1 MSLVSSTFIGVIIL
15 TTILYYLSPK
25 KFKPYVLLV
34 ISILVYSSLG
44 VKSLIYIVIS
54 TITTYFA
61 ALLFQK
67 NKHKKAILIIT
78 LVINIGILVIIKS
91 EIFKNII
98 IPMGISYYTF
108 QVVSYLI
115 DVYRNKYKPEKNIA
129 KYFLYTMYFPY
140 LFIGPINR
148 YDDISKTLFETEKKF
163 NCKSAYNGAL
173 RIGWGFFKKLI
184 IANRINVIISTITQN
199 TGEYNGAFALLA
211 MLLYSIQLYAD
222 FSGGIDIVLGF
233 SKILQIDLKENFN
246 NPYISQNIQE
256 FWRRWHI
263 SLSSWFR
270 DYVYIPL
277 GGNRCSKIR
286 NYFNT
291 IIVFLLSGLWHGV
304 NYILW
309 GLFHGIFLI
318 IGKFIKVKNKY
329 INITVTFLVVSFLW
343 SFFIW
348 PSATESLQ
356 MMGSVFTTFN
366 YQDLFSNILNLG
378 LSLSN
383 YIVLI
388 IAVIL
393 LIIYDLNKEKINS
406 RIKNLKTENKIL
418 VFAILVWIVLIFGM
432 YGIGFNA
439 SDFIYNKF

>member
-1 MSLVSSTFIGVIIL
+1 MSLVSGAFIGVMII
-15 TTILYYLSPK
+15 TAILYYLSPK
-25 KFKPYVLLV
+25 KFKPYVLLI
-34 ISILVYSSLG
+34 ISVLVYSSLG

-54 TITTYFA
+54 TITTYVA
-61 ALLFQK
+61 GLLFEK
-67 NKHKKAILIIT
+67 NKYKKLILIVT
-78 LVINIGILVIIKS
+78 LVINLGILVVIKS
-91 EIFKNII
+91 ELVKNII
-98 IPMGISYYTF
+98 VPLGVSYYTF

-115 DVYRNKYKPEKNIA
+115 DVYRNKYKPERNIA

-148 YDDISKTLFETEKKF
+148 YDDISKTLFETDKKF
-163 NCKSAYNGAL
+163 NPQAAYNGIL

-184 IANRINVIISTITQN
+184 ISNRINVLISAITQN
-199 TGEYNGAFALLA
+199 PSEYNGAFALFA

-233 SKILQIDLKENFN
+233 SKVLQINLKENFD
-246 NPYISQNIQE
+246 NPYVSQNIQE

-277 GGNRCSKIR
+277 GGNRCSKLR

-291 IIVFLLSGLWHGV
+291 LVVFLLSGLWHGV

-329 INITVTFLVVSFLW
+329 VNIAVTFLVVSFLW

-348 PSATESLQ
+348 PTAIQSLQ
-356 MMGSVFTTFN
+356 MIGSVFTTFN
-366 YQDLFSNILNLG
+366 YQELFSNILNLG
-378 LSLSN
+378 LNLAN

-393 LIIYDLNKEKINS
+393 LIKNPLYVFLFSLNKYSKSSFVNWS
-406 RIKNLKTENKIL
+406 NLE
-418 VFAILVWIVLIFGM
+418 
-432 YGIGFNA
+432 
-439 SDFIYNKF
+439 

>member
-1 MSLVSSTFIGVIIL
+1 MSLVSGTFIGVMII
-15 TTILYYLSPK
+15 TAILYYLLPK
-25 KFKPYVLLV
+25 KTKPYILLL
-34 ISILVYSSLG
+34 ISVLVYSSLG
-44 VKSLIYIVIS
+44 IKSLIYVVTS
-54 TITTYFA
+54 TITTYIA
-61 ALLFQK
+61 GLLFQK
-67 NKHKKAILIIT
+67 NKYKKLILVIT
-78 LVINIGILVIIKS
+78 LVINIGILVVIKS
-91 EIFKNII
+91 ELIKNII
-98 IPMGISYYTF
+98 VPLGVSYYTF

-115 DVYRNKYKPEKNIA
+115 DVYRNKYKPEKNLA

-148 YDDISKTLFETEKKF
+148 YDDISKTLFETNKKF
-163 NCKSAYNGAL
+163 DPKSAYNGVL

-184 IANRINVIISTITQN
+184 ISNRINVLISAITQN
-199 TGEYNGAFALLA
+199 PSEYNGAFAIFA

-222 FSGGIDIVLGF
+222 FSGGIDIVIGF
-233 SKILQIDLKENFN
+233 SKVLQINLKENFN
-246 NPYISQNIQE
+246 TPYISQNIQE

-277 GGNRCSKIR
+277 GGNRCSKLR

-291 IIVFLLSGLWHGV
+291 IVVFLLSGLWHGA

-309 GLFHGIFLI
+309 GLFHGIGLI

-329 INITVTFLVVSFLW
+329 VNIAVTFLVVSFLW
-343 SFFIW
+343 AFFIW
-348 PSATESLQ
+348 PNALQALQ

-366 YQDLFSNILNLG
+366 YQELFSNILNLG
-378 LSLSN
+378 LNLAN

-393 LIIYDLNKEKINS
+393 LIIYDLKREKINS
-406 RIKNLKTENKIL
+406 IIKNSSTERKIII
-418 VFAILVWIVLIFGM
+418 FASLIWIVLVFGM

>member
-54 TITTYFA
+54 TITTFFA

-67 NKHKKAILIIT
+67 NKYKKVILIVT

-148 YDDISKTLFETEKKF
+148 YDDISKTLFENEKKF

-199 TGEYNGAFALLA
+199 TGKYTGAFALLA

-356 MMGSVFTTFN
+356 MIGSVFTTFN

-406 RIKNLKTENKIL
+406 KIKNLKTENKIL

>member
-1 MSLVSSTFIGVIIL
+1 MII
-15 TTILYYLSPK
+15 TAILYYLSPK
-25 KFKPYVLLV
+25 KFKPYVLLI
-34 ISILVYSSLG
+34 ISVLVYSSLG

-54 TITTYFA
+54 TITTYVA
-61 ALLFQK
+61 GLLFEK
-67 NKHKKAILIIT
+67 NKYKKLILIVT
-78 LVINIGILVIIKS
+78 LVINLGILVVIKS
-91 EIFKNII
+91 ELVKNII
-98 IPMGISYYTF
+98 VPLGVSYYTF

-115 DVYRNKYKPEKNIA
+115 DVYRNKYKPERNIA

-148 YDDISKTLFETEKKF
+148 YDDISKTLFETDKKF
-163 NCKSAYNGAL
+163 NPQAAYNGIL

-184 IANRINVIISTITQN
+184 ISNRINVLISAITQN
-199 TGEYNGAFALLA
+199 PTEYNGAFALFA

-233 SKILQIDLKENFN
+233 SKVLQISLKENFN
-246 NPYISQNIQE
+246 TPYISQNIQE

-277 GGNRCSKIR
+277 GGNRCSKLR

-291 IIVFLLSGLWHGV
+291 LVVFLLSGLWHGV

-329 INITVTFLVVSFLW
+329 VNITVTFLVVSFLW

-348 PSATESLQ
+348 PTAIQSLQ
-356 MMGSVFTTFN
+356 MIGSVFTTFN
-366 YQDLFSNILNLG
+366 YQELFANLLNLG
-378 LSLSN
+378 LNLAN

-393 LIIYDLNKEKINS
+393 LIIYDLKREKINS
-406 RIKNLKTENKIL
+406 KIKNLSTERKLII
-418 VFAILVWIVLIFGM
+418 FAVLVWIVLIFGM

>member
-1 MSLVSSTFIGVIIL
+1 MSLVSGAFIGVMII
-15 TTILYYLSPK
+15 TAILYYLSPK
-25 KFKPYVLLV
+25 KFKPYVLLI
-34 ISILVYSSLG
+34 ISVLVYSSLG
-44 VKSLIYIVIS
+44 VKSLVYIVIS
-54 TITTYFA
+54 TITTYIA
-61 ALLFQK
+61 GLLFEK
-67 NKHKKAILIIT
+67 NKHKKLILVVT
-78 LVINIGILVIIKS
+78 LVINLGILVVIKS
-91 EIFKNII
+91 ELVKNII
-98 IPMGISYYTF
+98 VPLGVSYYTF

-115 DVYRNKYKPEKNIA
+115 DVYRNKYKPERNIA

-148 YDDISKTLFETEKKF
+148 YDDISKTLFETDKKF
-163 NCKSAYNGAL
+163 NPQAAYNGIL

-184 IANRINVIISTITQN
+184 ISNRINVLISAITQN
-199 TGEYNGAFALLA
+199 PTEYNGAFALFA

-233 SKILQIDLKENFN
+233 SKVLQINLKENFN
-246 NPYISQNIQE
+246 TPYISQNIQE

-277 GGNRCSKIR
+277 GGNRCSKLR

-291 IIVFLLSGLWHGV
+291 LVVFLLSGLWHGV

-329 INITVTFLVVSFLW
+329 VNITVTFLVVSFLW

-348 PSATESLQ
+348 PTAIQSLQ
-356 MMGSVFTTFN
+356 MIGSVFTTFN
-366 YQDLFSNILNLG
+366 YQELFANLLNLG
-378 LSLSN
+378 LNLAN

-393 LIIYDLNKEKINS
+393 LIIYDLKREKINS
-406 RIKNLKTENKIL
+406 KIKNLSTERKLII
-418 VFAILVWIVLIFGM
+418 FAVLVWIVLIFGM

>member
-54 TITTYFA
+54 TITTFFA

-67 NKHKKAILIIT
+67 NKYKKVILIVT

-291 IIVFLLSGLWHGV
+291 IIVFLLSRLWHGV

-309 GLFHGIFLI
+309 GLFHGIFII

-356 MMGSVFTTFN
+356 MIGSVFTTFN

-406 RIKNLKTENKIL
+406 KIKNLKTENKIL